1 MNFLY
6 IIFYIAM
13 LIVSAA
19 LGIYNLLFAV
29 YSKKA
34 KNELII
40 ALPNSLEKLLIV
52 NVFISFVFV
61 TIILFFILKLIL

>member
-6 IIFYIAM
+6 ITFYIAM
-13 LIVSAA
+13 IAISIF
-19 LGIYNLLFAV
+19 LGIYNLLFAIH
-29 YSKKA
+29 SKKA

-40 ALPNSLEKLLIV
+40 ALPNSLEKLLTA

-61 TIILFFILKLIL
+61 TIILFFILRLIL

>member
-6 IIFYIAM
+6 IIFYITM
-13 LIVSAA
+13 ITISIF
-19 LGIYNLLFAV
+19 LGIYNLLFAI

>member
-6 IIFYIAM
+6 IAFYTATIA
-13 LIVSAA
+13 ISTI
-19 LGIYNLLFAV
+19 LGIYNLLFAI

>member
-6 IIFYIAM
+6 ITFYIAM

>member
-6 IIFYIAM
+6 ITFYIAM
-13 LIVSAA
+13 IIISAV
-19 LGIYNLLFAV
+19 LGIYNLLFAI

-40 ALPNSLEKLLIV
+40 ALPNPLEKLLIV
-52 NVFISFVFV
+52 NVFISFVFI

>member
-6 IIFYIAM
+6 ITFYIAM
-13 LIVSAA
+13 LIISAA